1 MRSVGVALVGNPNT
15 PPNLIEELK
24 NQLLR
29 PNRSLSDYKNDR
41 YLFTALAYNPS
52 IPEAERIEYFQQIIA
67 AAGNHEDIAINPK
80 TPVEILLQIMSQ
92 PGSNRQAI
100 SRNPNAPTTALAQL
114 AEDDNN
120 LTRGWVAENPGTPV
134 EILIKL
140 ARLPIHKKV
149 GSNVVIDRN
158 VREAVFKNP
167 HFPPL
172 ERYNILLEEDAV
184 EETAKA
190 HQLMA
195 RRSDSPYALAQVLE
209 KGDRNAKI
217 TAVRSPKTP
226 IHILEQLA
234 KDADESIRSI
244 VLENSNLPLSSHLK
258 LTQDASVNVRANLA
272 SHRKNRTVPIQV
284 LEILARDNSSRVRT
298 QVASNPDTPIE
309 ILNQLAFDSDSE
321 VLNALT
327 RNQNT
332 PVNVLEY
339 LGVEKGIVNI
349 YNAKTPGT
357 ALEKAVENALKPN
370 VYGRDKILDNLLR
383 SVQGSQMP
391 AHVLAKLANYKTSWV
406 RSSVAAHPN
415 TPISALEPLLNDDYG
430 PVLWSIA
437 RRADAPPEYLER
449 LLRNQQKGSQDYEQ
463 IIMAISDRRE
473 IPVNLLD
480 MLMDSNSQQVYR
492 QVATQANLPPAIL
505 EKLLATANEYIL
517 TTLAYNQSLNSEF
530 LARLAER
537 ANSNI
542 CGAIMGHTN
551 ITQEIWEQLARNKD
565 ASVRQV
571 VAANANTPANILEF
585 LASDLDNN
593 VRAKIASNAN
603 SSIGILEELAKD
615 EDAFVRTATASNP
628 NLPEAILIQLATDEK
643 VEVRRAVAANSSTPP
658 SICEILRDLIVTQ
671 PRQQQ
676 TISPTLR
683 SLSRLYNPNTD
694 DLPTL
699 LEEYSRSQN
708 DFVRFIV
715 LMNPQTRLEV
725 LFQGM
730 RSASWLERYAVAENP
745 VVTEEIKQYLV
756 RDSNRIVRA
765 AALAN

>member
-1 MRSVGVALVGNPNT
+1 MDIEELTSEKLAEEQQRGSTPGIHKTWIRETLQFLVDAAKHPQVSAEILQKISQYPSPEIKLAITQNSNAPEALKLELLEELAIHNDYQIRKKLAEDTNTPTSILKLMVNHESYENKLRREIRRVFTSEYPENSHSYEGTADKLLSDLKYEVLYPANVTINIEQWIELITNSEIWEIMMDDTTLTDSFWSGVPSIRQLIERKIYQCTELLPNLPQASFTRFINTICDILGLTKSFVKNHQFMRSVGVALVGNPNT

-415 TPISALEPLLNDDYG
+415 TPISALEP
-430 PVLWSIA
+430 
-437 RRADAPPEYLER
+437 
-449 LLRNQQKGSQDYEQ
+449 
-463 IIMAISDRRE
+463 
-473 IPVNLLD
+473 
-480 MLMDSNSQQVYR
+480 
-492 QVATQANLPPAIL
+492 
-505 EKLLATANEYIL
+505 
-517 TTLAYNQSLNSEF
+517 
-530 LARLAER
+530 
-537 ANSNI
+537 
-542 CGAIMGHTN
+542 
-551 ITQEIWEQLARNKD
+551 
-565 ASVRQV
+565 
-571 VAANANTPANILEF
+571 
-585 LASDLDNN
+585 
-593 VRAKIASNAN
+593 
-603 SSIGILEELAKD
+603 
-615 EDAFVRTATASNP
+615 
-628 NLPEAILIQLATDEK
+628 
-643 VEVRRAVAANSSTPP
+643 
-658 SICEILRDLIVTQ
+658 
-671 PRQQQ
+671 
-676 TISPTLR
+676 PTL
-683 SLSRLYNPNTD
+683 
-694 DLPTL
+694 
-699 LEEYSRSQN
+699 Q
-708 DFVRFIV
+708 
-715 LMNPQTRLEV
+715 
-725 LFQGM
+725 
-730 RSASWLERYAVAENP
+730 
-745 VVTEEIKQYLV
+745 
-756 RDSNRIVRA
+756 
-765 AALAN
+765 